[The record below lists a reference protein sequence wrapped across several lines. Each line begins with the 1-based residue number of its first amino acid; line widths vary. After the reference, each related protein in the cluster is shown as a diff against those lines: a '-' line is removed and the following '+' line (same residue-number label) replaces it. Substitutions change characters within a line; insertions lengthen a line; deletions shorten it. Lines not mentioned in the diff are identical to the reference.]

1 MNMATEVNG
10 KGGGNTPKTF
20 VIANQKGGVGK
31 TVTSMGLAQFLSKIG
46 KVLAIDLDPQGHL
59 TMALGGDKYTQ
70 QGAYEAL
77 TKKVNVGDTIQVLSE
92 NLHVLPGTINLSNFE
107 REQIDAGLSYRLL
120 EYVINPLVCNIGY
133 DYIVIDT
140 PPALGLLNTLA
151 LTACKNGGIIIP
163 AFPESFSEDGI
174 KELWQTI
181 LTAKKYTN
189 NDLKVLGIL
198 LTNHNPQT
206 TIGKI
211 YKENYEELA
220 NMMGTTLFNTYIRR
234 SIKLTEAASTASDI
248 MEYQK
253 EAPNLVEDYINFVSE
268 LLDRAEGT
276 METENNEKGV
286 ANNG

>member
-1 MNMATEVNG
+1 MYMTSETNG
-10 KGGGNTPKTF
+10 KGGGSTPKTF
-20 VIANQKGGVGK
+20 VVANQKGGVGK

-70 QGAYEAL
+70 KGAYEAL

-92 NLHVLPGTINLSNFE
+92 TLHVLPGTINLSNFE
-107 REQIDAGLSYRLL
+107 REQIDAGLSFRLL
-120 EYVINPLVCNIGY
+120 KFVIEPLNSTIGY

-181 LTAKKYTN
+181 LTAKEYTN
-189 NDLKVLGIL
+189 SDLKVLGIL

-211 YKENYEELA
+211 YTESYQELA

-234 SIKLTEAASTASDI
+234 SIKLTEAASTATDI

-253 EAPNLVEDYINFVSE
+253 EAPNLIEDYINFVSE
-268 LLDRAEGT
+268 LLDRT
-276 METENNEKGV
+276 KETENIEKGV